1 MSAHPSLSET
11 FSAIRRQNPAINAFI
26 DITENRAPRPGSGA
40 LAGVPFAVKNLFDV
54 AGLSTLAGST
64 INRDLPPAKRDAT
77 AIARL
82 EGRGAVL
89 VGTTNM
95 DEYASGY
102 TTENSHY
109 GATRN
114 PHDPARVAGGSSGGS
129 GAAVAAGLVPLALG
143 SDTGGSIRVPAAF
156 CGVWGLKPTY
166 GRLSRAG
173 TFPFCAS
180 LDTIGPLASSVA
192 LLAAAY
198 DAMQGPDPEDPVCR
212 QLRVEA
218 ATPLFDAGT
227 ADLRIARATGYFE
240 ANAQP
245 EVVELVARAAEALKA
260 EKLVEI
266 PEPQRASAATMVI
279 TRAEAANLHLPNLK
293 RRPNDF
299 DPLIRDRLL
308 ANSLIPA
315 AWYIQAQRFRRWHHR
330 QLLKLFESVDI
341 ILAPTTPSPAH
352 RIGDEAVDIR
362 GKQVPARAAA
372 GLLVAPFSL
381 VGVPVISAPVGT
393 VRGLPVGMQ
402 IIAAPWRED
411 LCFRVARALERA
423 GIARFTPAG

>member
-1 MSAHPSLSET
+1 MSTRPSISET
-11 FSAIRRQNPAINAFI
+11 LAAIRRQNPAINAFI
-26 DITENRAPRPGSGA
+26 EVTESRAATRGSGV
-40 LAGVPFAVKNLFDV
+40 LAGIAFGVKNLFDV
-54 AGLSTLAGST
+54 AGLPTLAGSR

-82 EGRGAVL
+82 EGCGAVL
-89 VGTTNM
+89 VGTLNM

-102 TTENSHY
+102 TTENPHY
-109 GATRN
+109 GVTRN
-114 PHDPARVAGGSSGGS
+114 PHDLARVAGGSSGGS

-156 CGVWGLKPTY
+156 CGVWGFKPTY

-180 LDTIGPLASSVA
+180 LDTIGPLASSVDV
-192 LLAAAY
+192 LAAAY
-198 DAMQGPDPEDPVCR
+198 DAMQGPDPDDPVCCQR
-212 QLRVEA
+212 PVEA
-218 ATPLFDAGT
+218 VTPLLDAATDG
-227 ADLRIARATGYFE
+227 LRIARAAGYFE
-240 ANAQP
+240 TNAQP
-245 EVVELVARAAEALKA
+245 EVVELVAKAADALA
-260 EKLVEI
+260 ADGLVEI
-266 PEPQRASAATMVI
+266 PEPERASAAALVI
-279 TRAEAANLHLPNLK
+279 TRAESANLHLPNLK
-293 RRPNDF
+293 SRPDDF

-308 ANSLIPA
+308 ANSLMPA

-330 QLLKLFESVDI
+330 QLLELFKSVDI

-352 RIGDEAVDIR
+352 RIGDEAVVIR

-381 VGVPVISAPVGT
+381 VGLPVISAPVGRL
-393 VRGLPVGMQ
+393 RGLPVGMQ

-411 LCFRVARALERA
+411 LCFRVARTLERA
-423 GIARFTPAG
+423 GIARFAPAA